1 MAPTASP
8 LGAVRLLEIASASI
22 RAKPLREVRIFAT
35 VLLPL
40 PIPPVRPMVRI
51 GGLGLDLGVDVEVVV
66 GLEVEGMDEI
76 WNLGRMSSL
85 PPPPLLV
92 QASPNAITLAN
103 TAD

>member
-1 MAPTASP
+1 
-8 LGAVRLLEIASASI
+8 
-22 RAKPLREVRIFAT
+22 
-35 VLLPL
+35 
-40 PIPPVRPMVRI
+40 MVRI

>member
-1 MAPTASP
+1 
-8 LGAVRLLEIASASI
+8 
-22 RAKPLREVRIFAT
+22 
-35 VLLPL
+35 
-40 PIPPVRPMVRI
+40 MVRI

-85 PPPPLLV
+85 PPPLLV